1 MPYKSRE
8 ESIPSDQIE
17 QARGR
22 GVEVGGELGD
32 LVTQAVELS
41 VVDLHGEPPFL
52 LGTLHP
58 DFRATWDAPGRAIG
72 GGARFFRVRHVIAD
86 RRAWKDR

>member
-22 GVEVGGELGD
+22 RVEVGRELGD
-32 LVTQAVELS
+32 LVAQAVELS
-41 VVDLHGEPPFL
+41 NM
-52 LGTLHP
+52 
-58 DFRATWDAPGRAIG
+58 
-72 GGARFFRVRHVIAD
+72 RVSGNHR
-86 RRAWKDR
+86 W

>member
-32 LVTQAVELS
+32 LVAEPIELS
-41 VVDLHGEPPFL
+41 NM
-52 LGTLHP
+52 
-58 DFRATWDAPGRAIG
+58 
-72 GGARFFRVRHVIAD
+72 RVSGNHR
-86 RRAWKDR
+86 W